1 MEKGFESDHYLFEP
15 CTFQIESQQ
24 IGSEL
29 PNDVAVLQNM
39 MAFLSEFHPEKKSRL
54 KKLYVSDIPLMLWFG
69 VAVFSLIM
77 YHISKR
83 HVMICSLICIAPLF
97 GNSVLEWTLTW
108 MAAVVMRIA

>member
-39 MAFLSEFHPEKKSRL
+39 MAFLSEFHPEKNL
-54 KKLYVSDIPLMLWFG
+54 D
-69 VAVFSLIM
+69 
-77 YHISKR
+77 
-83 HVMICSLICIAPLF
+83 
-97 GNSVLEWTLTW
+97 
-108 MAAVVMRIA
+108 